1 MPPAARCPL
10 EYAGFALA
18 TLCAG
23 LMLPFAPQF
32 AARSWGIGLAGGM
45 FAGVAL
51 AGCVL
56 GPMLRKTGAFSL
68 SGVLATRFP
77 SLPPR
82 LGVIALACVSS
93 ELVAL
98 AGQQMAVDVLSGMWG
113 GGRAS
118 PPPAWRSRSRHRG
131 TWGAARLDLD
141 GLRGGRGCLARLRL
155 ARAEPRAASLPAFH
169 GRRQRELGRGRSE
182 AAAMGKPP
190 AGA

>member
-1 MPPAARCPL
+1 MRVSYYYAAGRSVPA

-18 TLCAG
+18 MLCAG

-113 GGRAS
+113 GGR
-118 PPPAWRSRSRHRG
+118 G
-131 TWGAARLDLD
+131 FAAACVALAVLAIAGPG
-141 GLRGGRGCLARLRL
+141 GLLARSGRL
-155 ARAEPRAASLPAFH
+155 ARRARLPCSASAGPR
-169 GRRQRELGRGRSE
+169 
-182 AAAMGKPP
+182 
-190 AGA
+190 